1 MIMKSLFAWRWYVA
15 LFILCAVLGILIG
28 AVGQMT
34 IDNLKCRSTG
44 YGDDH
49 FLAYCDSQQYAD
61 YEHGALLYGLELSA
75 IDSIRKAEVLFV
87 GNSRLQAGF
96 STKAVRDYFNAINV
110 RFFVMG
116 FGYGEE
122 STFSFAVLR
131 KWGASPKVLVV
142 NADPFF
148 SEKLSP
154 PARDALEG
162 RPAFLWRL
170 ALKMLF
176 QRVHRTVCLVS
187 SSVCPQS
194 DRSIFRSAKDGEW
207 NWIGPYIEEKSV
219 PIARPA
225 QTTISPEEL
234 AMAKTL
240 GEKMLDQIGL
250 DRQCVILTGAPNSF
264 VDSTAIAMALA
275 ASLRTSSI
283 FPPAEGLS
291 TLDGAHLNLAS
302 AERWSGQFVQAMTSI
317 LQKCLSAA
325 IHNPEGMAGI
335 ATAN

>member
-1 MIMKSLFAWRWYVA
+1 MKSLIAWRRYVA
-15 LFILCAVLGILIG
+15 LFILCAALGIL
-28 AVGQMT
+28 VGGVAQMT

-44 YGDDH
+44 YGNDH

-75 IDSIRKAEVLFV
+75 IDSIRRAEVLFV

-176 QRVHRTVCLVS
+176 QRVHRAVCLVS
-187 SSVCPQS
+187 DSVCPQS

-207 NWIGPYIEEKSV
+207 
-219 PIARPA
+219 
-225 QTTISPEEL
+225 T
-234 AMAKTL
+234 
-240 GEKMLDQIGL
+240 
-250 DRQCVILTGAPNSF
+250 
-264 VDSTAIAMALA
+264 
-275 ASLRTSSI
+275 
-283 FPPAEGLS
+283 
-291 TLDGAHLNLAS
+291 
-302 AERWSGQFVQAMTSI
+302 WSG
-317 LQKCLSAA
+317 
-325 IHNPEGMAGI
+325 P
-335 ATAN
+335 